1 MWSVTAA
8 KARGIA
14 AGAQIRR
21 LCGISAGRHGIIP
34 GTVTEPPMVATDVLD
49 DAARRQRK
57 SSSLTELALH
67 ACPPRALEAVGP
79 DG

>member
-1 MWSVTAA
+1 
-8 KARGIA
+8 
-14 AGAQIRR
+14 
-21 LCGISAGRHGIIP
+21 
-34 GTVTEPPMVATDVLD
+34 MVATDVLD